1 METDYSTIVSMHQG
15 ESGLEV
21 RTRAELDDADCVT
34 LVCALALN
42 LSHGRRLSAEQ
53 LLDAARGSVGALRN
67 VAGRV
72 TAVRGV
78 E

>member
-1 METDYSTIVSMHQG
+1 MDVCNTIVSMHQG

-21 RTRAELDDADCVT
+21 RTNSTLGDTDCVT
-34 LVCALALN
+34 LIAALALN

-53 LLDAARGSVGALRN
+53 LLDAARGSVGALRT

-72 TAVRGV
+72 TTVRGV